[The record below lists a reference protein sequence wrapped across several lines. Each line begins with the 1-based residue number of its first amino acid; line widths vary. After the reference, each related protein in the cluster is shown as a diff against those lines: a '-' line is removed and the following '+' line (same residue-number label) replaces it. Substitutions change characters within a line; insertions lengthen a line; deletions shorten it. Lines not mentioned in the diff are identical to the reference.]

1 MTSGVSYD
9 TVRDAG
15 PSWRAGHP
23 ARASRHGAQ
32 CSGCVIVQQCVK
44 CPDKRWQPPGRPA
57 PSTSCNLWYP
67 ITRFNDTK
75 RHCPR
80 LNCNTGWGKD
90 DIYENY
96 LVISV
101 TKYLEFFCKSGNR
114 FTCWTPVNSTWNVRR
129 FEEPP
134 SGRVVW
140 HTFASRQR
148 CGVCTAPSK
157 QAIFPL
163 SAIGVSDSHRP
174 NICGCLINSAALVV
188 PG

>member
-9 TVRDAG
+9 RVRDAG

-32 CSGCVIVQQCVK
+32 CPGCVIVQQCVK
-44 CPDKRWQPPGRPA
+44 CPDKRWQPAGRPA

-80 LNCNTGWGKD
+80 LNCNKDWGKG

-96 LVISV
+96 LIIPVN
-101 TKYLEFFCKSGNR
+101 KYLEFFCKSGNR
-114 FTCWTPVNSTWNVRR
+114 FTSWTPVKSTWNVRR
-129 FEEPP
+129 VEESP
-134 SGRVVW
+134 SGRVVLCW
-140 HTFASRQR
+140 TAGSGAECAQLRVNRQSSRCQPSGYPTRTVQIFA
-148 CGVCTAPSK
+148 
-157 QAIFPL
+157 
-163 SAIGVSDSHRP
+163 GVS
-174 NICGCLINSAALVV
+174 
-188 PG
+188 